1 MDTQKF
7 KDFLRNLFTL
17 RTVWIDKGQGQW
29 SVKKRMHPLLRGV
42 LCTLALI
49 ASLTV
54 YAAMKNESLPEP
66 EPAIA
71 KMIEPEKPSEILN
84 HAENLN
90 LNANLNANTN
100 RNASRSTSLNA
111 NTNRNNANQNS
122 DKKTNQRTNRNQNI
136 TVLPLKPVAKKR
148 EIILPSEK
156 NPNTDRIIIPAKKPE
171 ITKQREKP
179 KVRRFNMPDDGK
191 YRILVSKIEHKLWLL
206 NGNDIVQEYSIATG
220 RNPGDKQRVG
230 DNRTPTGKFKIVS
243 IENASSW
250 SHDFHDGKGKIKGAY
265 GPWFLR
271 LDAKGWKGIGIH
283 GTHDPD
289 SRGTNATEGCIRLSN
304 EDIDELKQYAY
315 KNMPVIIREN

>member
-1 MDTQKF
+1 MDTQRIKEF
-7 KDFLRNLFTL
+7 LKDLFTL

-29 SVKKRMHPLLRGV
+29 AVKKRMHPLLRGT
-42 LCTLALI
+42 LWTLALV

-71 KMIEPEKPSEILN
+71 KTIEPEKPAEIQN
-84 HAENLN
+84 Q
-90 LNANLNANTN
+90 T
-100 RNASRSTSLNA
+100 
-111 NTNRNNANQNS
+111 ANQN
-122 DKKTNQRTNRNQNI
+122 QNNTL
-136 TVLPLKPVAKKR
+136 TVLPLKSIAMRR
-148 EIILPSEK
+148 EIILPSEM
-156 NPNTDRIIIPAKKPE
+156 NPETDRIMIPVTKPE
-171 ITKQREKP
+171 KTETHEEP
-179 KVRRFNMPDDGK
+179 KIETRTFNMPNDGR
-191 YRILVSKIEHKLWLL
+191 YRIFVRKSEYKLWLL

-220 RNPGDKQRVG
+220 KNPGDKQRVG
-230 DNRTPTGKFKIVS
+230 DNRTPVGNFKIVS
-243 IENASSW
+243 IENASKW
-250 SHDFHDGKGKIKGAY
+250 SHDFRDGKGKIKGAY

>member
-1 MDTQKF
+1 MDTQRV
-7 KDFLRNLFTL
+7 KDFFRDLFTL
-17 RTVWIDKGQGQW
+17 RTVWIDRGQGQW
-29 SVKKRMHPLLRGV
+29 TVKKRMHPMLRGL

-49 ASLTV
+49 AALTV

-71 KMIEPEKPSEILN
+71 KTIEPEKP
-84 HAENLN
+84 AEVQ
-90 LNANLNANTN
+90 TD
-100 RNASRSTSLNA
+100 TQ
-111 NTNRNNANQNS
+111 NNNQPV
-122 DKKTNQRTNRNQNI
+122 
-136 TVLPLKPVAKKR
+136 VLPLKPIAMRR
-148 EIILPSEK
+148 EIVLPSEM
-156 NPNTDRIIIPAKKPE
+156 NPETDRIMIPVTKPE
-171 ITKQREKP
+171 ITIQHEEEKT
-179 KVRRFNMPDDGK
+179 RTFNMPNDGK
-191 YRILVSKIEHKLWLL
+191 YRIFVSKSEFKLWLL
-206 NGNDIVQEYSIATG
+206 NGNEIVQEYPIATG

-230 DNRTPTGKFKIVS
+230 DNRTPVGNFRIVS
-243 IENASSW
+243 IENASTW

-304 EDIDELKQYAY
+304 EDIAELREYAY